1 MAKKKNQTKNTKKAS
16 YLVIAAILVVVV
28 IFLAGYMN
36 PPKAPEAPKEE
47 TPPVVTDAGF
57 AKACQMDTDGT
68 HNFFECTSNAIGMKY
83 VDRPTATQN
92 TPRTYYSAQGSKI
105 YICGGSEH
113 LAIECLNLDSLGATF
128 CTKAISCP

>member
-1 MAKKKNQTKNTKKAS
+1 MAKRKNQTKNTKKAS
-16 YLVIAAILVVVV
+16 YLVIAAILVVVF
-28 IFLAGYMN
+28 ILLAGYMN

-57 AKACQMDTDGT
+57 AKACQMDTDT
-68 HNFFECTSNAIGMKY
+68 HNFFECTSNAIGIKY
-83 VDRPTATQN
+83 VDRPLGTEGA
-92 TPRTYYSAQGSKI
+92 RTYYSAMGSKI
-105 YICGGSEH
+105 QACGGSGS